1 MTRPDQ
7 ARHLAPPSRSS
18 ARRVGRLLWHPAVAY
33 GVALLAVT
41 SEVLLRRAEVVSP
54 PSGIH
59 EAAEDSRAAGAPPA
73 AETPVPPRPLPSRG
87 ATLDLRSQSIAIP
100 LQDPIPAAGLEVRI
114 RDETGTREV
123 VQRFD
128 TPTREGVVV
137 AQLPAGWLAL
147 GGRWDVEVHPSGAAP
162 APPARRFTVE
172 VPRRIRD

>member
-1 MTRPDQ
+1 M
-7 ARHLAPPSRSS
+7 
-18 ARRVGRLLWHPAVAY
+18 LWHPAVAY

-41 SEVLLRRAEVVSP
+41 SAVLLRRVEVVSP
-54 PSGIH
+54 PDRTH
-59 EAAEDSRAAGAPPA
+59 ERAEDSRTAGPSPVAESAAPPL
-73 AETPVPPRPLPSRG
+73 RSHG

-100 LQDPIPAAGLEVRI
+100 IQEPIPAAGLEVRV

-128 TPTREGVVV
+128 APTREGVVV

-147 GGRWDVEVHPSGAAP
+147 GGRWDVDVRPSGAAA
-162 APPARRFTVE
+162 APPARRFTIE

>member
-1 MTRPDQ
+1 M
-7 ARHLAPPSRSS
+7 
-18 ARRVGRLLWHPAVAY
+18 LWHPAVAY

-41 SEVLLRRAEVVSP
+41 SALLLRRAEVVSRGH
-54 PSGIH
+54 GIH
-59 EAAEDSRAAGAPPA
+59 EPSEDSRAAGAPPA
-73 AETPVPPRPLPSRG
+73 AESPVPPLPSRG

-100 LQDPIPAAGLEVRI
+100 LQEPIPPAGLEVRI

-128 TPTREGVVV
+128 APTRGGVVV

-147 GGRWDVEVHPSGAAP
+147 GGRWDVEVRPSGAAA
-162 APPARRFTVE
+162 APPARRFTID